1 MDNTLLSKLKQLSK
15 DIPNEIFLFGKT
27 LRDFIFLDKISEK
40 IEVFIKTKPDDTL
53 DRQILQKYTIDFS
66 FVYGEEIPNKN
77 THFTIDNIYVR
88 ITEDTETITPK
99 GDGFTDLTMGIIKLT
114 PFGDSEIENNPEI
127 ILDTIRL
134 LSETSF
140 SLGLDSMKTLFFKNK
155 NLSKITDKRKIYRF
169 LVDILVIS
177 KKTRKVIATVNT
189 LGIASVLFGANL
201 FETAI
206 LNHLSKKDINE
217 FFSIIFK
224 NVKHDD
230 LKDVLVY
237 KAGVL
242 ERDTHSIIELCE
254 CIKQIKTEDDIT
266 ARKILNICGKENVQS
281 LTRLLKSL
289 GYKKLSKLL
298 KNQLAAAVSLED
310 LDLTTEVIKNSFHVP
325 DIEANKLLD
334 LAMNKVI
341 TEPSYNERD
350 KLLIYLN
357 KERKGSL

>member
-155 NLSKITDKRKIYRF
+155 NG
-169 LVDILVIS
+169 IS
-177 KKTRKVIATVNT
+177 R
-189 LGIASVLFGANL
+189 
-201 FETAI
+201 
-206 LNHLSKKDINE
+206 
-217 FFSIIFK
+217 
-224 NVKHDD
+224 
-230 LKDVLVY
+230 
-237 KAGVL
+237 
-242 ERDTHSIIELCE
+242 
-254 CIKQIKTEDDIT
+254 CID
-266 ARKILNICGKENVQS
+266 
-281 LTRLLKSL
+281 
-289 GYKKLSKLL
+289 
-298 KNQLAAAVSLED
+298 
-310 LDLTTEVIKNSFHVP
+310 
-325 DIEANKLLD
+325 
-334 LAMNKVI
+334 
-341 TEPSYNERD
+341 
-350 KLLIYLN
+350 
-357 KERKGSL
+357 